1 MFADGF
7 IYFEIT
13 ILHLNTV
20 KAFVRVTGRIF
31 PRALWGNFMA
41 FNQGERQCTIFR
53 VTLLILS
60 ESIHRG

>member
-20 KAFVRVTGRIF
+20 KAFVRVTGRMLF
-31 PRALWGNFMA
+31 GEVLWHLIKENGNARF
-41 FNQGERQCTIFR
+41 FE
-53 VTLLILS
+53 
-60 ESIHRG
+60 